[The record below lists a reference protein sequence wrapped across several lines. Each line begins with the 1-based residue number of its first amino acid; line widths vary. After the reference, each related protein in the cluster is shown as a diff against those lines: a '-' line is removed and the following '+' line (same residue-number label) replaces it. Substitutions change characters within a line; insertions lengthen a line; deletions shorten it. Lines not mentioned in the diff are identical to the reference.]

1 MTVTEERAGR
11 TSTETLAL
19 AAALVTVVLWAS
31 AFVGIRAAGEDLAG
45 GPLALAR
52 LLVASVALGGL
63 ARAAAVAA
71 SPPAATGA
79 ASLICGVLWFG
90 IYNIALNEA
99 ERRIDAGTAAMLVNV
114 GPVFIALLAGVVLKE
129 GFPRTLLVGCAV
141 AFAGAVMIGLATAGG
156 DLDAELG
163 RRALRASPPPPGR
176 AASSRRSRC
185 SSTTRR

>member
-1 MTVTEERAGR
+1 M
-11 TSTETLAL
+11 
-19 AAALVTVVLWAS
+19 TVVLWAS

-52 LLVASVALGGL
+52 LLVASLALGGP
-63 ARAAAVAA
+63 ARAAARAA
-71 SPPAATGA
+71 PARGDW
-79 ASLICGVLWFG
+79 SRIVICGVLWFG

-114 GPVFIALLAGVVLKE
+114 GPVFIALLAGVVLNE

-141 AFAGAVMIGLATAGG
+141 AFAGAVRHRARHRGG
-156 DLDAELG
+156 DLAPSWG
-163 RRALRASPPPPGR
+163 AALCVLAAPPGP
-176 AASSRRSRC
+176 AASSPRSRC